1 MWEQEIGRENT
12 EEQKWV
18 NEDKSPENDT
28 NDQLICKYVVF
39 QSCLTLC

>member
-12 EEQKWV
+12 EEQEWV
-18 NEDKSPENDT
+18 NEDTSPENDT
-28 NDQLICKYVVF
+28 NDQLICEYVVF